1 MAWSSRAGLFLNRLI
16 AQHAA
21 GNVQAGIILVNV
33 CTETVWFRPMWSLT
47 LCFWRGRIDFSHPG
61 RPAGSP
67 KHASVL
73 GYVGPYP
80 ERFAA
85 AFGAFGQ
92 IVPPA
97 AAIIHNLSTP
107 RPWLSPAY
115 PQREIRR

>member
-1 MAWSSRAGLFLNRLI
+1 MAGLFLDRLI

-21 GNVQAGIILVNV
+21 GNVPAGIILVNV
-33 CTETVWFRPMWSLT
+33 CTETVWFRPMWGLW

-73 GYVGPYP
+73 GYVGPHP
-80 ERFAA
+80 DRFAA
-85 AFGAFGQ
+85 AFAPFGQ

-97 AAIIHNLSTP
+97 VPTPERGST
-107 RPWLSPAY
+107 R
-115 PQREIRR
+115 